1 MRKAAYLALTLIAM
15 AFSANTY
22 AQTEK
27 GNTLVG
33 ATLGNIGGVFANG
46 TNTFKLNLSPKA
58 GWFIKDNVALGAMVN
73 LGLTAGSGTSTFDY
87 GVGAFGRYYIS
98 DKKMD
103 LSKRSRWFLEAN
115 AGISGVNKS
124 IKGGSSS
131 NTNGLGLGFGPGLA
145 YFLTPTIGLEA
156 MLKYDLTLGFGSS
169 VASHAIGVGVGFQIY
184 LPSSKARQ
192 ILREEK
198 AEQRKK

>member
-1 MRKAAYLALTLIAM
+1 MRKAAYLALTLISM

-46 TNTFKLNLSPKA
+46 TSTFNLSISPKL
-58 GWFIKDNVALGAMVN
+58 GWFIKDDVALGAMVN
-73 LGLTAGSGTSTFDY
+73 TGLSAGSGTTTFNY
-87 GVGAFGRYYIS
+87 GVGAFGRYYIK
-98 DKKMD
+98 DKSIE

-124 IKGGSSS
+124 VKGGSSS
-131 NTNGLGLGFGPGLA
+131 NTNGLGLGVGPGLA
-145 YFLTPTIGLEA
+145 YFITPNIGLEA
-156 MLKYDLTLGFGSS
+156 LLKYDLTVGFGSS
-169 VASHAIGVGVGFQIY
+169 TTSHAVGVGVGFQIY
-184 LPSSKARQ
+184 MPSAKARQ

-198 AEQRKK
+198 ANMGK